1 MTRVKHSK
9 FKNTGLLFELLVRQ
23 VASDVMNGVESTALR
38 LIKRHFKNDSEL
50 SKELKLYR
58 SLSEEKFSTEKKA
71 DLFVDACI
79 QSRNRLQES
88 VLRREKYNLIKDIK
102 KSFITESFLKSRIK
116 NYKLQ
121 ASIYKLFESSEFEDP
136 KAVVANRYVI
146 LDNVLSPKKLAKKQ
160 IVNENKDIRILAS
173 KLMIDKFNK
182 KYSNLS
188 VNQRKMLREY
198 INSVTNTVTL
208 KEYMKSESYKLIKE
222 MTRLRNT
229 VPNKI
234 LRIKLNEVTNLLK
247 ELGDRHIVKDKDVL
261 TMLRY
266 YELAKELKKIKG

>member
-1 MTRVKHSK
+1 
-9 FKNTGLLFELLVRQ
+9 
-23 VASDVMNGVESTALR
+23 
-38 LIKRHFKNDSEL
+38 
-50 SKELKLYR
+50 
-58 SLSEEKFSTEKKA
+58 
-71 DLFVDACI
+71 
-79 QSRNRLQES
+79 
-88 VLRREKYNLIKDIK
+88 
-102 KSFITESFLKSRIK
+102 
-116 NYKLQ
+116 
-121 ASIYKLFESSEFEDP
+121 
-136 KAVVANRYVI
+136 
-146 LDNVLSPKKLAKKQ
+146 
-160 IVNENKDIRILAS
+160 
-173 KLMIDKFNK
+173 MIDKFNK

-208 KEYMKSESYKLIKE
+208 KEYMKGESYKLIKE